1 MGKDALVQQLVDSY
15 DNWAA
20 TTDNSANDPA
30 CAGACGGAA
39 RMTQELYPY
48 DRLFSP
54 IKINRLT
61 IKNRIVMAPMG
72 NIDMCEETGRPNDMM
87 LQYFFARAKGGCGL
101 ITTGLIPV
109 SHGIDTTV
117 TELDGL
123 TYFPRI
129 DRSRTVMP
137 GWRGLAQGVH
147 AYGSRIFVQ
156 LTAGL
161 GRVGN
166 PQCLITQKKFP
177 VSASFLP
184 NYYIPSIPCMR
195 LSDRKLRRIVGNIG
209 QAAADAHAMG
219 IDGVYLHGHE
229 GYLIEQLANPA
240 FNHRKLGRYADW
252 RRFGLD
258 MVAEIRRR
266 VGPDY
271 PIMYRIDLSL
281 ALEETYNEKTLDS
294 TYLGRMR
301 GGRTVEQT
309 LSYMEDLVAAGVD
322 VFDVD
327 LGCYD
332 NWWMPHPPASMPAG
346 CFVPVARAV
355 RERFEANGVRSNAG
369 LPVPVV
375 AVGKLGYPDVAER
388 ALREGSCDMVM
399 LGRPLLADPEWPNK
413 AFAGRVAD
421 IRPCIGCQEGCL
433 NEFVEGGHPQ
443 CAVNPRCSFEH
454 LMPERPTP
462 AEKPK
467 RVAVV
472 GAGPAGMV
480 CALVAARRG
489 HSVTLVDASEKLGG
503 KLVAAGTA
511 RIKFDVDNYRIYL
524 ERQIQEQVKAGNLE
538 LKLGEAAT
546 ADSLAHAGY
555 DTIVCAAGAFE
566 TAPPILG
573 LAELVAAGRAVS
585 ATRLLREPELLG
597 DARSVTVIGGGA
609 VGCEVAQWLAVE
621 RNVSQ
626 VNVVEALPHM
636 MQGACTANRGHLLH
650 TLAARNARLLNMT
663 RVERVEKAPGGAT
676 LRVSRNRHKNVP
688 DPYVSWTPILPENVE
703 NPLAPKVGNDWHEE
717 DIASELVVIA
727 CGGRADD
734 KLFYELQRTHAAPE
748 LHNIGDGFAPGR
760 ILEAVRA
767 AYRLGATI

>member
-1 MGKDALVQQLVDSY
+1 MGKDALVQQLVGSY
-15 DNWAA
+15 DNW
-20 TTDNSANDPA
+20 PA
-30 CAGACGGAA
+30 SRENASEKPGLCGSSA

-54 IKINRLT
+54 VKINKLT

-101 ITTGLIPV
+101 LTTGLVPV
-109 SHGIDTTV
+109 SHGIDSTV

-137 GWRGLAQGVH
+137 GWRDLAQGVH
-147 AYGSRIFVQ
+147 AHGSRIFVQ

-166 PQCLITQKKFP
+166 PQCLLTQKKLP

-184 NYYIPSIPCMR
+184 NYYIPAIPCMR
-195 LSDRKLRRIVGNIG
+195 LSDRKLRRIVTNIG

-229 GYLIEQLANPA
+229 GYLIEQLSNPA
-240 FNHRKLGRYADW
+240 FNHRKLGQYADW

-281 ALEETYNEKTLDS
+281 ALEETYDEETLGS

-309 LSYMEDLVAAGVD
+309 LSYMEELVAAGVD

-355 RERFEANGVRSNAG
+355 RKRFAADGVRSNAG

-433 NEFVEGGHPQ
+433 DEFVEGGHPQ

-454 LMPERPTP
+454 LMPETP
-462 AEKPK
+462 APAKSPK

-480 CALVAARRG
+480 CALAASRRG
-489 HSVTLVDASEKLGG
+489 HAVTLIDASDKLGG
-503 KLVAAGTA
+503 KLVAAGAA
-511 RIKFDVDNYRIYL
+511 RIKFDVENYRVYL
-524 ERQIQEQVKAGNLE
+524 ERQVRKQADEGNLTLE
-538 LKLGEAAT
+538 LGHTATKEA
-546 ADSLAHAGY
+546 LAASRY
-555 DTIVCAAGAFE
+555 DAIVCAAGAHE
-566 TAPPILG
+566 ATPPIPGLSELVDAG
-573 LAELVAAGRAVS
+573 LAVP
-585 ATRLLREPELLG
+585 ATRLLREPEPLG
-597 DARSVTVIGGGA
+597 QARSVTVIGGGA

-626 VNVVEALPHM
+626 VSVVEMLPHM

-650 TLAARNARLLNMT
+650 ALAGHGVRLLNMT
-663 RVERVEKAPGGAT
+663 RVERAEQTLGGA
-676 LRVSRNRHKNVP
+676 LLHVSRNRHKNVP
-688 DPYVSWTPILPENVE
+688 DPYVSWTPILPENVV
-703 NPLAPKVGNDWHEE
+703 NPLAPKVGDDWHEE
-717 DIASELVVIA
+717 VIASDLLVIA
-727 CGGRADD
+727 CGGQADD
-734 KLFYELQRTHAAPE
+734 SLFYELQQTHAAPE
-748 LHNIGDGFAPGR
+748 LRNIGDGFAPGR
-760 ILEAVRA
+760 VLEAVRA
-767 AYRLGATI
+767 AYRLGTTI

>member
-20 TTDNSANDPA
+20 TTHNSANGPA

-137 GWRGLAQGVH
+137 GWRDLAQGVH

-166 PQCLITQKKFP
+166 PQCLLTQKKFP

-184 NYYIPSIPCMR
+184 NYYIPAIPCMR

-281 ALEETYNEKTLDS
+281 ALEETYNEKTLGS
-294 TYLGRMR
+294 THLGRMR

-355 RERFEANGVRSNAG
+355 RERFKAHGVRSNTG

-388 ALREGSCDMVM
+388 ALREGNCDMVM
-399 LGRPLLADPEWPNK
+399 LGRSLLADPEWPNK

-472 GAGPAGMV
+472 GAGHAGMV

-511 RIKFDVDNYRIYL
+511 RIKFDVDNYRVYL
-524 ERQIQEQVKAGNLE
+524 EQQIHEQIKEGNLE

-555 DTIVCAAGAFE
+555 DAIVCAAGALE
-566 TAPPILG
+566 TTPPIPG

-650 TLAARNARLLNMT
+650 TLAAHNARLLNMT

-676 LRVSRNRHKNVP
+676 LHVSRNRHKNVP

-703 NPLAPKVGNDWHEE
+703 NPLAPKVGNDWHGE
-717 DIASELVVIA
+717 DIASDLLVIA

>member
-15 DNWAA
+15 DSWAA

-30 CAGACGGAA
+30 RAGACGGAA

-72 NIDMCEETGRPNDMM
+72 NIDMCEEIGRPNDMM

-101 ITTGLIPV
+101 ITTGLVPV
-109 SHGIDTTV
+109 SHGIDATV

-137 GWRGLAQGVH
+137 GWRDLAQGVH

-166 PQCLITQKKFP
+166 PQCLLTQKKFP

-184 NYYIPSIPCMR
+184 NYYIPSIPCVR
-195 LSDRKLRRIVGNIG
+195 LSDRKLRRIVRNIG

-281 ALEETYNEKTLDS
+281 ALEETYNEKTLGS

-355 RERFEANGVRSNAG
+355 RERFEAHGVRSNAG

-388 ALREGSCDMVM
+388 ALREGNCDMVM

-433 NEFVEGGHPQ
+433 NEFVEGG
-443 CAVNPRCSFEH
+443 
-454 LMPERPTP
+454 TP
-462 AEKPK
+462 
-467 RVAVV
+467 
-472 GAGPAGMV
+472 
-480 CALVAARRG
+480 
-489 HSVTLVDASEKLGG
+489 S
-503 KLVAAGTA
+503 
-511 RIKFDVDNYRIYL
+511 
-524 ERQIQEQVKAGNLE
+524 
-538 LKLGEAAT
+538 
-546 ADSLAHAGY
+546 
-555 DTIVCAAGAFE
+555 
-566 TAPPILG
+566 AP
-573 LAELVAAGRAVS
+573 
-585 ATRLLREPELLG
+585 
-597 DARSVTVIGGGA
+597 
-609 VGCEVAQWLAVE
+609 
-621 RNVSQ
+621 
-626 VNVVEALPHM
+626 
-636 MQGACTANRGHLLH
+636 
-650 TLAARNARLLNMT
+650 
-663 RVERVEKAPGGAT
+663 
-676 LRVSRNRHKNVP
+676 
-688 DPYVSWTPILPENVE
+688 
-703 NPLAPKVGNDWHEE
+703 
-717 DIASELVVIA
+717 
-727 CGGRADD
+727 
-734 KLFYELQRTHAAPE
+734 
-748 LHNIGDGFAPGR
+748 
-760 ILEAVRA
+760 
-767 AYRLGATI
+767 

>member
-1 MGKDALVQQLVDSY
+1 MGKDALVQQLVCSY
-15 DNWAA
+15 DNW
-20 TTDNSANDPA
+20 PA
-30 CAGACGGAA
+30 SRENASEKPGLCGSSA

-54 IKINRLT
+54 IKINKLT

-72 NIDMCEETGRPNDMM
+72 NIDMCEETGRLNDMM
-87 LQYFFARAKGGCGL
+87 LQYFFTRAKGGCGL
-101 ITTGLIPV
+101 LTTGLVPV
-109 SHGIDTTV
+109 SHGIDSTV

-137 GWRGLAQGVH
+137 GWRDLAQGVH
-147 AYGSRIFVQ
+147 AHGSRIFVQ

-166 PQCLITQKKFP
+166 PQCLLTQKKLP

-184 NYYIPSIPCMR
+184 NYYIPAIPCMR
-195 LSDRKLRRIVGNIG
+195 LSDRKLRRIVTNIG

-229 GYLIEQLANPA
+229 GYLIEQLSNPA

-281 ALEETYNEKTLDS
+281 ALEETYDEETLGS

-309 LSYMEDLVAAGVD
+309 LSYMEELVAAGVD

-355 RERFEANGVRSNAG
+355 RERFAADGVRSNAG

-454 LMPERPTP
+454 LMPESP
-462 AEKPK
+462 APAKSPK

-480 CALVAARRG
+480 CALAASRRG
-489 HSVTLVDASEKLGG
+489 HAVTLIDASDKLGG
-503 KLVAAGTA
+503 KLVAAGAA
-511 RIKFDVDNYRIYL
+511 RIKFDVENYRVYL
-524 ERQIQEQVKAGNLE
+524 ERQVRKQADEGNLTLE
-538 LKLGEAAT
+538 LGHAAT
-546 ADSLAHAGY
+546 KDALAAARY
-555 DTIVCAAGAFE
+555 DAIVCAAGAHE
-566 TAPPILG
+566 ATPPIPGLSELVDAG
-573 LAELVAAGRAVS
+573 LAVP

-597 DARSVTVIGGGA
+597 QARSVTVIGGGA

-621 RNVSQ
+621 RNVSH
-626 VNVVEALPHM
+626 VSVVEMLPHM

-650 TLAARNARLLNMT
+650 ALAGHGVRLLNMT
-663 RVERVEKAPGGAT
+663 RVERAEQTLGGT
-676 LRVSRNRHKNVP
+676 LMHVSRNRHKNVP
-688 DPYVSWTPILPENVE
+688 DPYVSWTPILPENVV
-703 NPLAPKVGNDWHEE
+703 NPLAPKVGDDWHEE
-717 DIASELVVIA
+717 VIASDLVVIA
-727 CGGRADD
+727 CGGQADD
-734 KLFYELQRTHAAPE
+734 SLFYELQQTHAALE
-748 LHNIGDGFAPGR
+748 LRNIGDGFAPGR
-760 ILEAVRA
+760 VLEAVRA
-767 AYRLGATI
+767 AYRLGTTI